1 MEIVVRNISNSN
13 RWYFCGNK
21 NVENPTYES
30 VFIWEPAGDG
40 NFYLKKKYPTA
51 AQGEGYLQTT
61 KPSEIGAKGTAQKF
75 TAVYAYP
82 TDAPETSADATN
94 LVRFKCVGDNEG
106 KWINCQ
112 GTGGTPVYNSGP
124 GAWTMHNVYLPVEKP
139 SYVFKNVATN
149 QYFAWQSLSNSDYR
163 WNLYDTAQTNGGGN
177 GLQAGCVSIQSAEQ
191 SGSNYLVVEYAKEWD
206 QASGDGFYNGQ
217 FSSSFYFE
225 KFVTQSTKNT
235 NEGGH
240 FQCSANKIYLPYSTA
255 ANTSKFT
262 FRFDGGVTTDLEEV
276 LFGKEEGQQIYDLQ
290 GHRIERI
297 TAPGLYIVNGQ
308 KRYVKAVKF

>member
-1 MEIVVRNISNSN
+1 
-13 RWYFCGNK
+13 
-21 NVENPTYES
+21 
-30 VFIWEPAGDG
+30 
-40 NFYLKKKYPTA
+40 
-51 AQGEGYLQTT
+51 
-61 KPSEIGAKGTAQKF
+61 
-75 TAVYAYP
+75 
-82 TDAPETSADATN
+82 
-94 LVRFKCVGDNEG
+94 
-106 KWINCQ
+106 
-112 GTGGTPVYNSGP
+112 
-124 GAWTMHNVYLPVEKP
+124 MHNVYLPVEKP

-163 WNLYDTAQTNGGGN
+163 WKLYDTAQTNGGGN

-240 FQCSANKIYLPYSTA
+240 FQCSANKIYLPYSAEANA
-255 ANTSKFT
+255 AKFS
-262 FRFDGGVTTDLEEV
+262 FRFDGGTTTDLEEA
-276 LFGKEEGQQIYDLQ
+276 LFGNNAKEEIFDLQ
-290 GHRIERI
+290 GRRIERI